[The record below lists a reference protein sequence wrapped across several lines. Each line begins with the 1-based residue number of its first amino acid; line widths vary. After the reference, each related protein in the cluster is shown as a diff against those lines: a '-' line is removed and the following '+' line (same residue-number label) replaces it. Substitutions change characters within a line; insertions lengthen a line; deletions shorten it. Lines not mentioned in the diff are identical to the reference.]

1 MTKFSNTCH
10 KSRERISN
18 LQNDFKITRMNR
30 SLFSGLRSCHTSGIS
45 IQLMKKQKIKNKSPS
60 NIHILFGRFPKQ
72 TDVYFNLLSI
82 FLTES
87 KNVKTENTNHFT
99 CSCLSQS
106 CQIDHSLV
114 YWCSV
119 VLKLKQ
125 HLLAAKIIRSALRYT
140 YVKLRR
146 QFILRGNTQ

>member
-10 KSRERISN
+10 KSRERISD
-18 LQNDFKITRMNR
+18 LQNDFEITRMNR
-30 SLFSGLRSCHTSGIS
+30 SLFHTSGIS
-45 IQLMKKQKIKNKSPS
+45 IQLKKNIKNKNPS

-72 TDVYFNLLSI
+72 TDVYFL
-82 FLTES
+82 FFTES
-87 KNVKTENTNHFT
+87 KNLKTENHLT

-114 YWCSV
+114 YRCSV

-125 HLLAAKIIRSALRYT
+125 HLLAADIIRSALRCT
-140 YVKLRR
+140 YHVNLRR
-146 QFILRGNTQ
+146 RFILRGNTQ